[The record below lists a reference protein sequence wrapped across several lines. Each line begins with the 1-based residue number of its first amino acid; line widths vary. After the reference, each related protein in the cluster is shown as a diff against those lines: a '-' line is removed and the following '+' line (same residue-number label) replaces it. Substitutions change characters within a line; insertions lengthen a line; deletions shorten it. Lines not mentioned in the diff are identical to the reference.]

1 MVRIENISRWRQILV
16 GGIVICL
23 LALLLHPVS
32 AAGSVLVACVLF
44 PVLLFGLIPV
54 PRSLWPCRDLNQRR
68 AVLVLSRASIFQRP
82 PPKH

>member
-1 MVRIENISRWRQILV
+1 MVGIETISRWQKILV
-16 GGIVICL
+16 AGIVVCL

-32 AAGSVLVACVLF
+32 AAGSVLAACVLF

-54 PRSLWPCRDLNQRR
+54 PRSLWPCRDLDQRR
-68 AVLVLSRASIFQRP
+68 TVLVLSRASLFQRP